1 MSAMLAAWLPHIG
14 GSLVVACISL
24 TLTRKFA
31 QQLIWPRIIFFLA
44 LIICLAPLADFSLSH
59 YIRVITGDLSIT
71 SLIWLG
77 FSAYLSLTRTDQTPQ
92 ANEIAIAAV
101 IVAVAMVLYP
111 TALGLTYFDLYKFGF
126 YPIVLGP
133 VVFVVFGYCVWFRYR
148 LAATLL
154 AAGFICYAIGALE
167 SDNLW
172 DYLLDPVIVI
182 YSIYVLIT
190 SRTRLP
196 RVKPNQQEIEILLG
210 LTVATFLV
218 FAVYLSRFNHDAF
231 RYEFV
236 VEDGFIEWCT
246 VLVLFSTMLVCARR
260 LVTLR
265 RHRSYL
271 FLSVTTIL
279 MLLCLF
285 GAGEEI
291 SWGQRIFGLE
301 TPDFLSDKNAQGEIG
316 LHNLVIEING
326 EEVKLNKLIFG
337 TGLALGLLI
346 YLFIATP
353 LYRTKPAVCAFFNSI
368 AAPMPRNY
376 QIVGYLLVVA
386 TVEIFIDSSKRGE
399 MTEFAGSIIFA
410 LNVIY
415 PYNPQ
420 IFSAHYDLR
429 SNSE

>member
-1 MSAMLAAWLPHIG
+1 
-14 GSLVVACISL
+14 
-24 TLTRKFA
+24 
-31 QQLIWPRIIFFLA
+31 
-44 LIICLAPLADFSLSH
+44 
-59 YIRVITGDLSIT
+59 
-71 SLIWLG
+71 
-77 FSAYLSLTRTDQTPQ
+77 
-92 ANEIAIAAV
+92 
-101 IVAVAMVLYP
+101 
-111 TALGLTYFDLYKFGF
+111 
-126 YPIVLGP
+126 
-133 VVFVVFGYCVWFRYR
+133 
-148 LAATLL
+148 
-154 AAGFICYAIGALE
+154 
-167 SDNLW
+167 
-172 DYLLDPVIVI
+172 
-182 YSIYVLIT
+182 
-190 SRTRLP
+190 
-196 RVKPNQQEIEILLG
+196 
-210 LTVATFLV
+210 
-218 FAVYLSRFNHDAF
+218 
-231 RYEFV
+231 
-236 VEDGFIEWCT
+236 
-246 VLVLFSTMLVCARR
+246 
-260 LVTLR
+260 
-265 RHRSYL
+265 
-271 FLSVTTIL
+271 